1 MGKFK
6 TAIWGWASMLEIRD
20 LHSYYGNAHV
30 LQGVDLTVP
39 EGTLVA
45 LMGRNG
51 MGKTTLIRSIMGM
64 TPPSIRRGDILY
76 RGETI
81 AGMPSHKVATKGLG
95 LCPQGRRVF
104 SSLNVVENL
113 KLGVRKA
120 DEDRS
125 AEKNWDLERVYQM
138 FPRLGERQ
146 KHRGS
151 QLSGGERQMLAIA
164 RALMTN
170 PDLLLMDE
178 PSEGLAPILVEQLG
192 DDLLKVKESG
202 LSVFLVEQNLGLALE
217 VADDMY
223 IIDRGQVVFH
233 GTPEELGA
241 DLKLQETYLGVK
253 VAD

>member
-1 MGKFK
+1 
-6 TAIWGWASMLEIRD
+6 MLEIHD

-30 LQGVDLTVP
+30 LQGLDLTVP
-39 EGTLVA
+39 EGALVA

-51 MGKTTLIRSIMGM
+51 MGKTSLIRSIMGM
-64 TPPSIRRGDILY
+64 TPPTVRQGEILY
-76 RGETI
+76 RGENI
-81 AGMPSHKVATKGLG
+81 VGMPSHKVATKGLG

-113 KLGVRKA
+113 TLGVRKA
-120 DEDRS
+120 DADRS
-125 AEKNWDLERVYQM
+125 AEKSWDLERVYEM
-138 FPRLGERQ
+138 FPRLGERK

-170 PDLLLMDE
+170 PDVLLMDE

-223 IIDRGQVVFH
+223 IIDRGRVVFH

-241 DLKLQETYLGVK
+241 DLALQETYLGVK
-253 VAD
+253 IAD

>member
-1 MGKFK
+1 
-6 TAIWGWASMLEIRD
+6 MLEIKG

-51 MGKTTLIRSIMGM
+51 MGKTTLIRSVMGM
-64 TPPSIRRGDILY
+64 KPPSVRDGEILY
-76 RGETI
+76 RGDNLTGKSSFQI
-81 AGMPSHKVATKGLG
+81 AAQGLG

-104 SSLNVVENL
+104 GSLTVMENL
-113 KLGVRKA
+113 TFCARSA
-120 DEDRS
+120 PTDRS
-125 AEKNWDLERVYQM
+125 AHMVWNLDRIFEM
-138 FPRLGERQ
+138 FPRLGER
-146 KHRGS
+146 KRHRGN

-192 DDLLKVKESG
+192 DDLKRIKEAG
-202 LSVFLVEQNLGLALE
+202 FTVFLVEQNLGLALE

-223 IIDRGQVVFH
+223 ILDRGRVVFH
-233 GTPEELGA
+233 GSPEELA
-241 DLKLQETYLGVK
+241 RDQRLQELYLGVK
-253 VAD
+253 PC

>member
-1 MGKFK
+1 
-6 TAIWGWASMLEIRD
+6 MLDIRD
-20 LHSYYGNAHV
+20 VHSYYGNAHV
-30 LQGVDLTVP
+30 LQGVDLEVP
-39 EGTLVA
+39 EGSLVA

-64 TPPSIRRGDILY
+64 TPPTVRQGQILY
-76 RGETI
+76 RDENLV
-81 AGMPSHKVATKGLG
+81 GMPSHKVAGKGLG

-104 SSLNVVENL
+104 PSLSVVENL
-113 KLGVRKA
+113 TLGARQ
-120 DEDRS
+120 
-125 AEKNWDLERVYQM
+125 AEQEEANGKRWDLDRIYEM
-138 FPRLGERQ
+138 FPRLSERQ

-192 DDLLKVKESG
+192 DDLKKVKEAG
-202 LSVFLVEQNLGLALE
+202 LAVFLVEQNLGLALE

-223 IIDRGQVVFH
+223 ILDRGQVVFH
-233 GTPEELGA
+233 GTPEELA
-241 DLKLQETYLGVK
+241 EDEELQEAYLGVK
-253 VAD
+253 AC

>member
-1 MGKFK
+1 
-6 TAIWGWASMLEIRD
+6 MLEIKG

-30 LQGVDLTVP
+30 LQGVDLNIP

-51 MGKTTLIRSIMGM
+51 MGKTTLIRSVMGM
-64 TPPSIRRGDILY
+64 KPPSIRRGEILY
-76 RGETI
+76 QGANLVGKSSFQI
-81 AGMPSHKVATKGLG
+81 AAQGLG

-104 SSLNVVENL
+104 ASLTVMENL
-113 KLGVRKA
+113 TFCARSA
-120 DEDRS
+120 PADRS
-125 AEKNWDLERVYQM
+125 ADMVWSVDRIFEM
-138 FPRLGERQ
+138 FPRLGER
-146 KHRGS
+146 KRHRGN

-192 DDLLKVKESG
+192 DDLLRIKEAG
-202 LSVFLVEQNLGLALE
+202 FTVFLVEQNLGLALE

-223 IIDRGQVVFH
+223 ILDRGRVVFH
-233 GTPEELGA
+233 GPPEELA
-241 DLKLQETYLGVK
+241 SNQRLQELYLGVK
-253 VAD
+253 PC

>member
-1 MGKFK
+1 
-6 TAIWGWASMLEIRD
+6 
-20 LHSYYGNAHV
+20 
-30 LQGVDLTVP
+30 
-39 EGTLVA
+39 
-45 LMGRNG
+45 MGRNG

-64 TPPSIRRGDILY
+64 TPPTVRQGQILY
-76 RGETI
+76 RDQDI
-81 AGMPSHKVATKGLG
+81 AGMASHKVASKGLG

-113 KLGVRKA
+113 TLGLRKPA
-120 DEDRS
+120 EGRS

-138 FPRLGERQ
+138 FPRLGQRQ

-178 PSEGLAPILVEQLG
+178 PSEGLAPILVQQLG
-192 DDLLKVKESG
+192 DDLKQVKDSG

-233 GTPEELGA
+233 GTPEELGN
-241 DLKLQETYLGVK
+241 DVGLQETYLGVK
-253 VAD
+253 TA